1 MDNNEPITEHGLFW
15 LLDNEQRKLWGT
27 LYINDVNRSTLET
40 FGSLIDPIQGDSHTI
55 VGQIRSG
62 QEWVTLIDCFPTNT
76 RLSGRSGDGQLDWSR
91 QTCVVNGVVEGVGFE
106 KGEEIAFEQ
115 ATLSISSL
123 PKWANPNIVKLDYAK
138 STAKHIRVNISV
150 EDRADETIRV
160 SFLGEEVQVSVRF
173 QPKEESG
180 RWGVISKYLIE
191 DDCTLTMERP
201 DGSKMTLENILSVT
215 KAIQDLLSI
224 CCNETPI
231 VTSFGV
237 HLEKGASRPAKIY
250 ARMRGNDAERKE
262 GHPYPAL
269 GLGDLGG
276 MGGVAQWLEVAEKY
290 ASAVTL
296 LTSNWY
302 NQKAYSQD
310 KFSRMYTAVEGLL
323 TRKLNRTR
331 AKITASEL
339 AKFVEDSIPDF
350 SSLTDRASKKWA
362 EEVKDIR
369 DKEISHSDP
378 TSTIVKDGRLMH
390 VMTNVLYIAGAS
402 FLLREMGMEENQ
414 VKKYIYGCSQTLL
427 LSEQQ

>member
-76 RLSGRSGDGQLDWSR
+76 RNWGWSGEGQLDWSR

-123 PKWANPNIVKLDYAK
+123 PKWANPNIVKLNYAK
-138 STAKHIRVNISV
+138 GTARYIRVNISI
-150 EDRADETIRV
+150 EDRADETTRV

-173 QPKEESG
+173 RPKEES
-180 RWGVISKYLIE
+180 RKWGVITKYLVE
-191 DDCTLTMERP
+191 DHCTLIMERP
-201 DGSKMTLENILSVT
+201 DGSKMTLKNILSVT

-237 HLEKGASRPAKIY
+237 HLEKGASHPAKIH
-250 ARMRGNDAERKE
+250 ARMRGNDAERRE

-276 MGGVAQWLEVAEKY
+276 MGGVAQWFEVTGKY
-290 ASAVTL
+290 GSAVTF

-302 NQKAYSQD
+302 NQKAYSED
-310 KFSRMYTAVEGLL
+310 NLSRMYTAVEGLL
-323 TRKLNRTR
+323 TRKLNRPK
-331 AKITASEL
+331 AKMTAAEL
-339 AKFVEDSIPDF
+339 ANFVEEAIPGF
-350 SSLTDRASKKWA
+350 SSLTNRPSKKWA

-378 TSTIVKDGRLMH
+378 TSTVAKDGRLMH

-402 FLLREMGMEENQ
+402 FLLREMGMDENQ

-427 LSEQQ
+427 LNEQQ